1 MSSEEVLLINAVIYT
16 VTLMYFYLKYKISV
30 GVIVWGLYTV
40 SAWSSF
46 LFIQQPLYASSA
58 HASTQTLLPCIYLY
72 AVFVVAMAPL
82 MKLNKIESIDLLNH
96 RLIIVI
102 MITCSLIQIL
112 FFIVDIPAMLSV
124 IKSGSGMLKEL
135 RSTVYGDDG
144 LSAITKNVWLNK
156 ILLLYSGIRILATG
170 LSVVMFIAY
179 YEHRRLV
186 MAFAVSALLNN
197 IRIIIVQV
205 GRGEM
210 IFVFLLYASTIYLM
224 RDWLSAESKRKV
236 IMLSIPV
243 IVIGGTFF
251 AAITLSRFGDTA
263 AFFMYKYLGE
273 PINNF
278 DGILFN
284 NIKGSTNGR
293 AYFSTIYRYIFG
305 ESGIITADEK
315 WALIQT
321 QTGIR
326 GDIFYTW
333 VGGLIIEFGKVVPF
347 IVAVILNRGLKH
359 VAEIG
364 HYYIG
369 DIIVLI
375 FFMNFYIRGI
385 FVFPTQN
392 IEGTL
397 MILYAVLL
405 YFFFRLGK
413 NEKGQLVLILTRK
426 RISIDEDE
434 VVK

>member
-1 MSSEEVLLINAVIYT
+1 MSSEEVLLLNVILYT
-16 VTLMYFYLKYKISV
+16 VTLFYFYFKYKLSV
-30 GVIVWGLYTV
+30 GVFLWILYTL

-46 LFIQQPLYASSA
+46 LFVQQPLYASSA
-58 HASTQTLLPCIYLY
+58 HASTQTLLPCFYLY
-72 AVFVVAMAPL
+72 VIFVIAMTPL
-82 MKLNKIESIDLLNH
+82 MKLKKIESIDSLNH
-96 RLIIVI
+96 RLLIAI
-102 MITCSLIQIL
+102 MVVCSLIQVL
-112 FFIVDIPAMLSV
+112 FFIVDIPAMLNV
-124 IKSGSGMLKEL
+124 MRSGSGMLSEL

-156 ILLLYSGIRILATG
+156 ISLLYSGIRIFATG
-170 LSVVMFIAY
+170 LSVIMFIAY
-179 YEHRRLV
+179 NKHRRLV
-186 MAFAVSALLNN
+186 TIFAVSALLNN
-197 IRIIIVQV
+197 LRIIIVQV

-210 IFVFLLYASTIYLM
+210 VFVFLLYACTIYLM

-236 IMLSIPV
+236 VMISIPV
-243 IVIGGTFF
+243 ILIGGTFF
-251 AAITLSRFGDTA
+251 TAITLSRFGDKA

-284 NIKGSTNGR
+284 NIKGTTNGR

-315 WALIQT
+315 WSLIQS

-347 IVAVILNRGLKH
+347 IVAFVLNRGLKH
-359 VAEIG
+359 LAAIR

-369 DIIVLI
+369 DLIVLI

-385 FVFPTQN
+385 FIFPTQN

-397 MILYAVLL
+397 MILYTILL
-405 YFFFRLGK
+405 YLIFRIRK
-413 NEKGQLVLILTRK
+413 NQKGHLVFILPRK
-426 RISIDEDE
+426 RLDLGEDE
-434 VVK
+434 LVK